1 MAQTFQQ
8 RIESVIP
15 SFSLSGSS
23 TPSQGDVDQFL
34 EDGIK
39 DVTNKIMTLKPQDSY
54 KFSKEED
61 YSGSTGLEVKG
72 EILSV
77 VRDKGNS
84 DLRPAA
90 IISTNERY
98 LAEDKTSLSYRSAFN
113 PGYYVLNKKVYVV
126 PAPTA
131 SQKAYISMLGYG
143 TASYFLSQINNF
155 PDEYE
160 YLVSLYSQYRSIH
173 AILASKAAPTLS
185 ISATIPVA
193 PDTVDLSSNGI
204 TIPGNIGIGS
214 AGDSTISAFTG
225 QPTYSKP
232 TVSLV
237 NFKTFYDDGGGVNN
251 PFGDNDPGDLSI
263 TATAPAPPT
272 LTAVEYTSVTD
283 PENTADSPVISVQT
297 VDTSSV
303 LATGI
308 VLPTYTKPTSSI
320 DMGQFETFIED
331 EEDSELA
338 QVQLGRLQNELGQ
351 YQADMQNELNEFN
364 KENVKYQGGVQ
375 ESMAEHQAKNA
386 ANLTQAQN
394 DLQASTSKMT
404 EESQRALQNA
414 VQQMQ
419 SIIADN
425 QSKINE
431 FQSDIQLYTQTI
443 DGEVKEYQAKMS
455 KYQAEAQAMITAWQ
469 KHNSDLL
476 QQYSIDLQNELNEFN
491 KENVAFQAEVNR
503 EITNAGNALAVIM
516 KNVDIDLQEAIK
528 NNDIDL
534 QGSIKSEELR
544 LKGLLDDYT
553 AKLQTYQADLGAY
566 QAQIGKDV
574 QEHQTVLSGT
584 STEYQWLTDQYVK
597 IKTEYESSFVML
609 NPNAFKER
617 GKSQ

>member
-15 SFSLSGSS
+15 SLSLSGSS
-23 TPSQGDVDQFL
+23 TPSTGDVDQFI

-39 DVTNKIMTLKPQDSY
+39 DVTNKIMTIKPQDSY
-54 KFSKEED
+54 KFSTEED
-61 YSGSTGLEVKG
+61 YSGSGGLNVKG

-98 LAEDKTSLSYRSAFN
+98 LAEDKTSLSYRSPFN

-126 PAPTA
+126 PAPSA
-131 SQKAYISMLGYG
+131 DQKAYISMLGYG
-143 TASYFLSQINNF
+143 TGGYYLTSINNF
-155 PDEYE
+155 PEEYE

-173 AILASKAAPTLS
+173 SILAAKAAPTLS

-204 TIPGNIGIGS
+204 TIPSNISIGS

-225 QPTYSKP
+225 QPAYSKP

-237 NFKTFYDDGGGVNN
+237 SFKAFYDDETNHN
-251 PFGDNDPGDLSI
+251 PFGDNDPGALEVS
-263 TATAPAPPT
+263 ATAPAPPT
-272 LTAVEYTSVTD
+272 LTVVEYTSVAE
-283 PENTADSPVISVQT
+283 PENTADSPTISVGY

-303 LATGI
+303 LASGI

-320 DMGQFETFIED
+320 DISQFETFIED

-338 QVQLGRLQNELGQ
+338 QVQLGRMQNELGQ
-351 YQADMQNELNEFN
+351 YQADIQNELNEFN

-386 ANLTQAQN
+386 ANLAQAQN
-394 DLQASTSKMT
+394 DLQASTAKMS
-404 EESQRALQNA
+404 EESQRSLQNA
-414 VQQMQ
+414 IQEMQ

-425 QSKINE
+425 QSKMNE

-455 KYQAEAQAMITAWQ
+455 KYQAEAQAMISAWQ

-516 KNVDIDLQEAIK
+516 KNVDIDLQEAMK

-534 QGSIKSEELR
+534 QGSIKAEELR

-553 AKLQTYQADLGAY
+553 VKLQTYQADLGAY
-566 QAQIGKDV
+566 QAEVGRDV
-574 QEHQTVLSGT
+574 QEHQTVLAGT
-584 STEYQWLTDQYVK
+584 STEYQWLADQYVK
-597 IKTEYESSFVML
+597 IKNEYESSFVML